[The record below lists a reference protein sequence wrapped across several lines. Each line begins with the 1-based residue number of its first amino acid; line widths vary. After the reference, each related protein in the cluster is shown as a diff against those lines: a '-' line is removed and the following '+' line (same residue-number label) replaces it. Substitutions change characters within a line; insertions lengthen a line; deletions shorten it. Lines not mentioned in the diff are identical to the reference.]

1 MAEQSSKAQTSVLVD
16 AIKLS
21 RGLKT
26 TFAGIAMIFDSLGA
40 LDNLR
45 ATVETTATESVKQA
59 VEQAEKSSADKDSVS
74 KDSASKARSTLST
87 LTLDDLTKII
97 VQKIEKNRANNE
109 RIQQIL
115 NNKFSVAKVKELAQD
130 RYEEF
135 VNDIAEL

>member
-87 LTLDDLTKII
+87 LTFDDLTKII